1 MKFKTLAV
9 LVLLLSPVLA
19 FSGMY
24 KYQDEQGVWV
34 YSQQPP
40 ATGEYE
46 TIRGPKETRSSKLPK
61 EARDAKIKEARK
73 AVLGD
78 PADKAAKDKV
88 AKETAKNANKRKSAC
103 EKATKA
109 LESLQVYRRYRDKD
123 GNVTVMDDDVRMK
136 RIKQAEE
143 SIREFCD

>member
-1 MKFKTLAV
+1 MKFKTLAA
-9 LVLLLSPVLA
+9 LVLLLSPISA

-24 KYQDEQGVWV
+24 KYQDKSGTWV

-61 EARDAKIKEARK
+61 EARDEKLKKARK

-78 PADKAAKDKV
+78 PVDKAAKDKV
-88 AKETAKNANKRKSAC
+88 AKETAKNADKRTKSC
-103 EKATKA
+103 EQSKKA
-109 LESLQVYRRYRDKD
+109 LETLQVYRRFIDKD
-123 GNVTVMDDDVRMK
+123 GNATVMDSDVRAKGIKNAMEN
-136 RIKQAEE
+136 IKQ
-143 SIREFCD
+143 FCD